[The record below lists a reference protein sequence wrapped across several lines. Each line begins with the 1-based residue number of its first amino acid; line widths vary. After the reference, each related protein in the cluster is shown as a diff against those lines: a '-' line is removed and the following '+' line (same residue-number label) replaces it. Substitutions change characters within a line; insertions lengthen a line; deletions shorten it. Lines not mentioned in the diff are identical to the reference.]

1 MIKYESELDTVGLV
15 DCQKLSDDFLSLCLF
30 LYPPIWVLLP
40 SVTFCNSPQLSAL
53 GRSPHLLAPI
63 GPKRIVDARQLISHS
78 VPYTVSKCP
87 IFYIDFIFCYDD
99 VVIAVGV
106 GEY

>member
-1 MIKYESELDTVGLV
+1 MV
-15 DCQKLSDDFLSLCLF
+15 DYQKLSDDFLSLCLF
-30 LYPPIWVLLP
+30 LYLPIWVLLS

-78 VPYTVSKCP
+78 VPYTVAGCP
-87 IFYIDFIFCYDD
+87 IFYIDLIFCYDD
-99 VVIAVGV
+99 VVIPASV